1 MSGTHRGLTGRSVA
15 GVLWTA
21 LSAGAEATLQ
31 VIALIV
37 LARMLAPSEFGLFSA
52 TMVVVGFSS
61 IFSSL
66 GVGPAIVQRPDLE
79 VRHLRVGFT
88 LSVLLSLVV
97 AGVIWISATALAAF
111 FRLPDLA
118 PLVRGTSL
126 VFVCQGPAMV
136 AQALAQRELRF
147 RWLAAVDACTFAAG
161 FLIAGPFLA
170 WLGYGVWALI
180 GALLIQQILRMV
192 LLIAGQP
199 HEKQPQID
207 SRTIG
212 ELFYFGGG
220 FTLARIGNYLASQA
234 DKLVVGRWLGAQTLG
249 LYALT
254 YQLVNTP
261 ANLFGQ
267 VLDRVMF
274 PTMAMVQL
282 EPTRLARAYC
292 TSIAVCALLILPVS
306 VVLTIVA
313 PEIVEVLLGTKW
325 SGAVVPLQILT
336 LGMLFRTSYKL
347 SDTVARA
354 TGAVYARAW
363 RQGAYAGAV
372 FALSFIGQHWGLQGV
387 ALGVVAAV
395 AFNFILMA
403 QLSLRLT
410 GMHWSAFAAAHV
422 PGLALAVALGALTWF
437 LAAWLRELQV
447 APILL
452 LVVVGLTASAAA
464 LLLWWHFPQTFLGS
478 DGQLLVRAMAE
489 LAPASCQTRMQWM
502 TERHADERNGDVR
515 AIDVELGTAAN
526 RRAAAAGP
534 SEWSGPSQ
542 RPVQA
547 PERG

>member
-1 MSGTHRGLTGRSVA
+1 MSGTRRGLTGSSVA
-15 GVLWTA
+15 GVLWTG

-31 VIALIV
+31 VIALII
-37 LARMLAPSEFGLFSA
+37 LARMLVPSEFGLFSA
-52 TMVVVGFSS
+52 TMVVIGFSS
-61 IFSSL
+61 IFSGL

-88 LSVLLSLVV
+88 LSVLLSLFV
-97 AGVIWISATALAAF
+97 AGVIWISAPALAAF

-199 HEKQPQID
+199 HEKRPQID
-207 SRTIG
+207 PRTIG

-220 FTLARIGNYLASQA
+220 FTLARTGNYLASQA

-249 LYALT
+249 LYALA
-254 YQLVNTP
+254 YQLVNAP

-274 PTMAMVQL
+274 PTMALVQL

-363 RQGAYAGAV
+363 RQGAYAVAV

-422 PGLALAVALGALTWF
+422 PGLALAVALGILIWF
-437 LAAWLRELQV
+437 LAVWLRELQV

-464 LLLWWHFPQTFLGS
+464 LLLWWHLPQTFLGS
-478 DGQLLVRAMAE
+478 EGQSLVRAIAA
-489 LAPASCQTRMQWM
+489 LAPAPFNP
-502 TERHADERNGDVR
+502 HAIK
-515 AIDVELGTAAN
+515 A
-526 RRAAAAGP
+526 RR
-534 SEWSGPSQ
+534 
-542 RPVQA
+542 
-547 PERG
+547 